1 MSEATLAISS
11 LALTAVGTGMS
22 VLGGIQESRAAS
34 AQATYLSQVARNNQI
49 IAQRTAADA
58 RARGEREANIKRRE
72 AKQFTSRQK
81 AALAGAGIDVAGEAA
96 VELRAATAAV
106 FEEDALTIAS
116 NAEREALGFEVR
128 GMGFASEASLFTAQA
143 GSSGFLKAGASLLT
157 GAGSVASKWYAFKD
171 QGVEGF

>member
-1 MSEATLAISS
+1 MSEPTLAIAS
-11 LALTAVGTGMS
+11 LGLGAAGLGVN
-22 VLGGIQESRAAS
+22 VLGGLAESRAAS

-49 IAQRTAADA
+49 LAQRAAEDA
-58 RARGEREANIKRRE
+58 RARGEKEANIKRRE
-72 AKQFTSRQK
+72 AKQLTARQT

-116 NAEREALGFEVR
+116 NAEREALGFEAR

-157 GAGSVASKWYAFKD
+157 GAGSVASKWYAFKHE
-171 QGVEGF
+171 GVF